1 MNTVK
6 EAQWVTETD
15 VEVEVDG
22 SEEEEDPQETKDDN
36 GLGEYYGIYYV
47 QLRKY
52 CNETCYFV

>member
-52 CNETCYFV
+52 